1 MRPLIIRHLPDK
13 ILLLS
18 PSVQEQ
24 EGKNAAWLYLA
35 TFRVI
40 NGDFINDRDG
50 GQGLWT
56 GINSKLIN
64 GICIIYIYI
73 CNGKRTTPRAAA
85 SLAIQPRFIVHRRRK
100 SNSGQLN

>member
-1 MRPLIIRHLPDK
+1 MA
-13 ILLLS
+13 
-18 PSVQEQ
+18 
-24 EGKNAAWLYLA
+24 GLYLA

-50 GQGLWT
+50 GQGLWM

-73 CNGKRTTPRAAA
+73 YAMASELPRE
-85 SLAIQPRFIVHRRRK
+85 LLPR
-100 SNSGQLN
+100 

>member
-1 MRPLIIRHLPDK
+1 MLEGETVVEAIDAAANYPPDK
-13 ILLLS
+13 ILLS
-18 PSVQEQ
+18 K

-56 GINSKLIN
+56 DINSKLIN
-64 GICIIYIYI
+64 GRRDMHYIYAMASEL
-73 CNGKRTTPRAAA
+73 PRE
-85 SLAIQPRFIVHRRRK
+85 LLPR
-100 SNSGQLN
+100 